1 MPSWLILVLQWGG
14 LALAVLSAAALI
26 YFLGIPGIM
35 EPAAEA
41 DAAAE
46 QVIAPITMYWVLLV
60 IGVVGA
66 VIGFTMGRRKPTA
79 VGQS

>member
-26 YFLGIPGIM
+26 YALGIPGII
-35 EPAAEA
+35 EPVAE
-41 DAAAE
+41 AAE
-46 QVIAPITMYWVLLV
+46 QLTAPVTMYWVLLV
-60 IGVVGA
+60 IGAVCAVVGF
-66 VIGFTMGRRKPTA
+66 VLGRRKPTA

>member
-35 EPAAEA
+35 EPVAGGEA
-41 DAAAE
+41 TAE
-46 QVIAPITMYWVLLV
+46 QLTAPVTMYWVLLV

-66 VIGFTMGRRKPTA
+66 VVGFVLGRRKPTA

>member
-14 LALAVLSAAALI
+14 VALAALSAAALI
-26 YFLGIPGIM
+26 YVLGIM
-35 EPAAEA
+35 EPAAGGE
-41 DAAAE
+41 AAAE
-46 QVIAPITMYWVLLV
+46 QVTAPVEMYWVLLV

-66 VIGFTMGRRKPTA
+66 VVGFIMGRRKPTA

>member
-1 MPSWLILVLQWGG
+1 MPKWLILVLQWGG

-26 YFLGIPGIM
+26 YVLGII
-35 EPAAEA
+35 EPAAEGEGMA
-41 DAAAE
+41 D
-46 QVIAPITMYWVLLV
+46 QITAPVTMYWVLLV

-66 VIGFTMGRRKPTA
+66 VVGFVLGRRKPTT

>member
-14 LALAVLSAAALI
+14 LALAVLSAATLI

-35 EPAAEA
+35 EPAAGGEA
-41 DAAAE
+41 TAE
-46 QVIAPITMYWVLLV
+46 QVTARVMMYWVLLV

-66 VIGFTMGRRKPTA
+66 VVGFIMGRRKPTGGA
-79 VGQS
+79 ES